1 MNIKG
6 RIQLALKQE
15 KGLRLTAA
23 EVQGLASAL
32 KIGFPAKR
40 QYREKPSPSKE
51 PLQGKIQFMNRQDLD
66 EVVAID
72 RVATLKSWSNDDYM
86 ALLSQQLVVAK
97 VIERPG
103 AGRRRRAIVGAIV
116 YRRWKDSSRIDLERI
131 VVGPEFQLHS
141 YGRQLIAS
149 LQSNLNSRYYTHVRA
164 TIDEHNLPLMLF
176 LRAVGFAA
184 VDTDDGTV
192 IMEYYWNGEPR
203 PFHVPGLDAPIDSA
217 KSTWRS
223 EVYGDDEENEGLK
236 T

>member
-1 MNIKG
+1 MNIKQ

-32 KIGFPAKR
+32 KIGFPGKR
-40 QYREKPSPSKE
+40 RYREKPSPSKE
-51 PLQGKIQFMNRQDLD
+51 PLQGKIQFMKPQDLD

-72 RVATLKSWSNDDYM
+72 RAATLRSWSKDDYM
-86 ALLSQQLVVAK
+86 AMLGRQWIVAK

-116 YRRWKDSSRIDLERI
+116 YRRWKDCPRIDLERV
-131 VVGPEFQLHS
+131 VVGPKFQLHS
-141 YGRQLIAS
+141 FGRQLIAS
-149 LQSNLNSRYYTHVRA
+149 LQSNLNWRHCTHVRA
-164 TIDEHNLPLMLF
+164 NIDEHNLSLMLF
-176 LRAVGFAA
+176 LRAVGFTA

-192 IMEYYWNGEPR
+192 VMEYYWDGDPR
-203 PFHVPGLDAPIDSA
+203 PFHVPGLDAPIESA
-217 KSTWRS
+217 EPTWRS
-223 EVYGDDEENEGLK
+223 EVYGDDEENGGLK

>member
-1 MNIKG
+1 MNLKG
-6 RIQLALKQE
+6 RIQLALRQE

-23 EVQGLASAL
+23 EVQALASAL

-66 EVVAID
+66 AVVAID
-72 RVATLKSWSNDDYM
+72 EAATSRAWSKDDYL
-86 ALLSQQLVVAK
+86 ASLSQQMVVAK
-97 VIERPG
+97 VIERP
-103 AGRRRRAIVGAIV
+103 AVGRRRRAIIGAIV

-131 VVGPEFQLHS
+131 VVDPDFQLHS
-141 YGRQLIAS
+141 FGRQLIAS
-149 LQSNLNSRYYTHVRA
+149 LQSNLNSRHYTYVRA
-164 TIDEHNLPLMLF
+164 IVDEHNLPLLLF

-184 VDTDDGTV
+184 VDTEDGNV
-192 IMEYYWNGEPR
+192 IMEYYWHGEPR